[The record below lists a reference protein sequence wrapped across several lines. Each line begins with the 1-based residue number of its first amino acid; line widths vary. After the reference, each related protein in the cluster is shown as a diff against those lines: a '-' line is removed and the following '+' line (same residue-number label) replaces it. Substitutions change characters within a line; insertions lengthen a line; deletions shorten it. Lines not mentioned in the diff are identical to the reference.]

1 MNKEMMDE
9 LQAGIEAL
17 PEEVRQQLFGPGE
30 APIDAISVKLDL
42 IKFVTELQKH
52 NQACDWETNKIK
64 PKKIEIDDI
73 ISDSNKIFNFLIE

>member
-1 MNKEMMDE
+1 MNNEMMEE

-17 PEEVRQQLFGPGE
+17 PDEVRQQLFGSGE
-30 APIDAISVKLDL
+30 AAIDSVAVKLDL
-42 IKFVTELQKH
+42 IKFVTELHKH

-73 ISDSNKIFNFLIE
+73 ISDSDKIFSFLTD